1 MVDKI
6 AKDILIDTIIEV
18 IVKVSQ
24 KIVKGFSS
32 PIDRKATIEAITSI
46 QKATIKT
53 RNFITDSG
61 YQRNE
66 ELSDLWH
73 DALNKAIAA
82 RLGDHLPDYLYQ
94 KAKFWGEPSDWLN
107 EPDTLRLVPKLGQL
121 DETCEMLLLKL
132 K

>member
-6 AKDILIDTIIEV
+6 AKDLLVDTITEL
-18 IVKVSQ
+18 IVKVGQ
-24 KIVKGFSS
+24 RIIKGIVS
-32 PIDRKATIEAITSI
+32 PIDRKATIEAISSI

-53 RNFITDSG
+53 RNFISDSG
-61 YQRNE
+61 YRRNE

-73 DALNKAIAA
+73 DALNKAIVAK
-82 RLGDHLPDYLYQ
+82 LGDNIPDYLYQ

-107 EPDTLRLVPKLGQL
+107 EPESLRLVPKLSQL
-121 DETCEMLLLKL
+121 DETCEMLLMKL